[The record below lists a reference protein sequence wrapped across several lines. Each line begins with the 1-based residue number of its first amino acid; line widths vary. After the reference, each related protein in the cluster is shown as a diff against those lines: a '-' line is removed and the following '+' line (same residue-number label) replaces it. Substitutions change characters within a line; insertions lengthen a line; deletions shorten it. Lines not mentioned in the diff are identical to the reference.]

1 MRDNLK
7 RLVDYAGN
15 PEKTEY
21 TDLRQEL
28 NYVGRASKTQDDSE
42 RLFYVSGLNCDAAN
56 AYEDMTAVKRHF
68 GKTDGNLAYHA
79 YQSFKPGE
87 VTPEQCHEIGVEL
100 AKVLWGSNY
109 QVLVATH
116 LDRAHLH
123 NHFLIN
129 SVSFMDGRKFN
140 DDKAAYRRMRAVS
153 DELCREHGL
162 STIKNPKGK
171 TPRSLYFAEKNGA
184 PTRYNLMREAVDTA
198 LARSSTVEGF
208 RTVLREQGYEF
219 SAEPNRKYI
228 TLKRTGAKKAVR
240 LYHLGED
247 YDISGIQRRLD
258 ENYER
263 YGADLLWQTRRR
275 EAVPQTPVK
284 HYRVRGALTGTKK
297 IGGLRGLYLR
307 YCYELGILPK
317 NSHHRPLSP
326 EMREECRRLDEISRQ
341 AQLIAGEKFKT
352 VDDVSAFL
360 TARRVLEAD
369 LMEARKKCYNR
380 LRRCQD
386 PHTAEEIKQERD
398 WLTKALAQSRPD
410 MKTAE
415 KIIERAKVMPQNL
428 QIEQEMKAARHQRD
442 AIQRRNTHERSYE
455 R

>member
-21 TDLRQEL
+21 TDLQQEL
-28 NYVGRASKTQDDSE
+28 DYVGRASKMQGDGE
-42 RLFYVSGLNCDAAN
+42 RLFYLTGLNCDTAN

-68 GKTDGNLAYHA
+68 GKTGGNLAYHA

-100 AKVLWGSNY
+100 AKTLWGGNY

-123 NHFLIN
+123 NHFLVN
-129 SVSFMDGRKFN
+129 SVSFVDGRKFN

-171 TPRSLYFAEKNGA
+171 TPRSLYFSEKNGA

-198 LARSSTVEGF
+198 LARSSTVEDF

-228 TLKRTGAKKAVR
+228 TLKRIGAKKAVR

-275 EAVPQTPVK
+275 EAVPQMPIK
-284 HYRVRGALTGTKK
+284 HYRVQGMFTSAKK

-317 NSHHRPLSP
+317 NCRHRPLSP

-360 TARRVLEAD
+360 TARKALEAD
-369 LMEARKKCYNR
+369 LAEARKKCYNR

-398 WLTKALAQSRPD
+398 RLSKALSQSRRD

-415 KIIERAKVMPQNL
+415 KIIERAKVMSQNL
-428 QIEQEMKAARHQRD
+428 QIEEEMKAARHQRD
-442 AIQRRNTHERSYE
+442 AMRRQNKRKRSYE